1 MLSRAD
7 LFEKYQASSS
17 SGGSK
22 SSGSSSSK
30 SSGRSSLFD
39 KYEKNE
45 RSYRS
50 GKECVYDLQKVS
62 SLFSRNVVDG
72 YGRIGAFLENDDWRV
87 DMDIDG
93 DGILEDGVSI
103 ADAVALSCDSELD
116 LYIQK
121 ELENIFDKYN
131 CYNLKQ
137 LFGKA
142 DAAALKELERL
153 GIRADAVGDDSAWQN
168 RTYAFSLVDTSAFGD
183 EKKARLN
190 ELANKNEYSLT
201 ADEKAELE
209 KLENELHEILYA
221 DDAKILE
228 DEFGGKGSM
237 IFSDCLIPDGTAQGA
252 ELNLSSILDTM
263 GYECISKADFID
275 NPDAY
280 FELMDEIA
288 LQIADG
294 AYTPS
299 EYNENGEARD
309 TSIRALYGEKTLDIS
324 TAVRAVYTANG
335 NAYGDY
341 SGGYWG
347 KAITFEENLALIE
360 KRGLGSEGGTIS
372 SISVGGKEIE
382 LNPTEEGK
390 KEAEENKAKQEKFE
404 KILEQKV
411 SDYKET
417 NGVAEVPSNDY
428 RTLVREAENE
438 SGFKHD
444 NITELL

>member
-17 SGGSK
+17 SGSSK
-22 SSGSSSSK
+22 SSGSSSSSK
-30 SSGRSSLFD
+30 SSGSSSLFD

-45 RSYRS
+45 RSYKN
-50 GKECVYDLQKVS
+50 GKECVYGLQKVS
-62 SLFSRNVVDG
+62 SLFNRNIVDG
-72 YGRIGAFLENDDWRV
+72 YGRINDLLENDQWRV

-93 DGILEDGVSI
+93 DGVLEDGVNI
-103 ADAVALSCDSELD
+103 ADAIALSCDSELD

-142 DAAALKELERL
+142 DSAALKELERL

-275 NPDAY
+275 DPDAY

-309 TSIRALYGEKTLDIS
+309 TSIRAIYGEKTLDIS
-324 TAVRAVYTANG
+324 TAVRAVYTANA
-335 NAYGDY
+335 NAYGQ
-341 SGGYWG
+341 WG
-347 KAITFEENLALIE
+347 KAITFEENLERI
-360 KRGLGSEGGTIS
+360 KKFGLGSEGGTIS
-372 SISVGGKEIE
+372 SISVGGKEIS
-382 LNPTEEGK
+382 LDPTKEGK

-404 KILEQKV
+404 RILEQKV

-417 NGVAEVPSNDY
+417 NGVAEVPSNAY
-428 RTLVREAENE
+428 RTLIREAENE